1 MKENSY
7 RHIHFDFENSE
18 SIAIRTNDPVEKVIR
33 EVQTPHH
40 WKNGIVP
47 VISRVTEE
55 WW

>member
-7 RHIHFDFENSE
+7 RHIHFDFENGE
-18 SIAIRTNDPVEKVIR
+18 SIAIRTNDPVENVTR
-33 EVQTPHH
+33 EVQIPHH